1 MKHTIIREKAGIK
14 LRSPILIEGLP
25 GLGSVGKIVVSY
37 LARQLKAKIFAWLYS
52 PFFPYHVLVN
62 KNGSVRLLQ
71 GNFYYWKNSAAN
83 GNDIILLTGD
93 SQAQTIEGQY
103 DIANEI
109 LTFAADHGVKTI
121 FTVGGYSAPS
131 HEAEPRVVGV
141 ATNSKLL
148 KKLTA
153 TGVFTSPAGNPIVGT
168 AGLLVGLA
176 KFKHIEAACLL
187 GETVGYIPDP
197 KAARSVLKA
206 LLPVLDLKVDLSEL
220 NLEVEKTGKVLEKMR
235 AVEKK
240 IELYEEEHRKAEKER
255 MTYIS

>member
-1 MKHTIIREKAGIK
+1 MKSTIIREKPGIK
-14 LRSPILIEGLP
+14 LWNPILIEGLP
-25 GLGSVGKIVVSY
+25 GLGFVGKIVISY
-37 LARQLKAKIFAWLYS
+37 LVGQLKAKIFAQLYS

-62 KNGSVRLLQ
+62 KNGSVRLLR
-71 GNFYYWKNSAAN
+71 GNFYYWKNNAPN

-109 LTFAADHGVKTI
+109 LTFAEVHGVKTI
-121 FTVGGYSAPS
+121 FTIGGYGTPD
-131 HEAEPRVVGV
+131 HEAEPRVLGV
-141 ATNSKLL
+141 ATNSELL

-153 TGVFTSPAGNPIVGT
+153 AGVYVSPAGNPIVGT

-176 KFKHIEAACLL
+176 KFKHVEAACLL
-187 GETVGYIPDP
+187 GETIGYTPDP
-197 KAARSVLKA
+197 KAARSVLKV
-206 LLPVLDLKVDLSEL
+206 LMPVLGIKVNL
-220 NLEVEKTGKVLEKMR
+220 NDMDREVEKTREVLKKMR

-240 IELYEEEHRKAEKER
+240 IELYEEERRKAEKEK